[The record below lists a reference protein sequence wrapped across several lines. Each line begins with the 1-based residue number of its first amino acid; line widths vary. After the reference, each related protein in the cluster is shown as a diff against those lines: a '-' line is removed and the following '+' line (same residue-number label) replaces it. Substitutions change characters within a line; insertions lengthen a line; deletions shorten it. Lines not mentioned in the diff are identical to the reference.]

1 MKRKNIRKSIFNLI
15 FGTYRS
21 VAYFIYNA
29 MPRRM
34 PKPSQTE
41 MIDVVIPAIEKDLDI
56 LPLCLKGIKKNVNN
70 KIGDIYIVAPQ
81 TEKMT
86 NFTKSNNIT
95 LINEETVLGY
105 GKNAIGYRCGDTDR
119 SGWIL
124 QQLLKLSGNLGKHRY
139 YLVVDADHI
148 LLNKHTFLTADK
160 KTVFYMSKEYY
171 YPYYLFHEKS
181 FGKYPY
187 QHLSYVDHKMLF
199 DKEEVK
205 KLHSILEQKLGK
217 RWDEAIV
224 SMLKSNEKIS
234 FSEFETY
241 GHIFPKNRK
250 LRLSWHQKELTKL
263 SNTSYDYE
271 SLHNVFA
278 GKYLSITFPDYKKV
292 ITD

>member
-1 MKRKNIRKSIFNLI
+1 MKRKNIRKSFYNLI

-29 MPRRM
+29 MTTRM
-34 PKPSQTE
+34 PKASQTE
-41 MIDVVIPAIEKDLDI
+41 IIDVVIPAIEKDLDI
-56 LPLCLKGIKKNVNN
+56 LPLCIEGIKRNVSN
-70 KIGDIYIVAPQ
+70 KIGDIYIVAPL
-81 TEKMT
+81 TEKIT
-86 NFTKSNNIT
+86 NFAKSSNIT
-95 LINEETVLGY
+95 IIDEKSVLGY
-105 GKNAIGYRCGDTDR
+105 GKDAIGYRNGNTDK

-124 QQLLKLSGNLGKHRY
+124 QQLLKLSANIGKHRY
-139 YLVVDADHI
+139 YLVIDADHI
-148 LLNKHTFLTADK
+148 LLNKHTFLTAEL

-171 YPYYLFHEKS
+171 YPYYLFQEKV

-205 KLHSILEQKLGK
+205 KLHSLLEQKLAT

-224 SMLKSNEKIS
+224 SMLKSNEKLS

-241 GHIFPKNRK
+241 GHMFPKERK
-250 LRLSWHQKELTKL
+250 IRLSWHQKELTKL

-271 SLHNVFA
+271 SLHKEFA
-278 GKYLSITFPDYKKV
+278 GKYLSLTFPDYKKL
-292 ITD
+292 